1 MHTPL
6 EYRIETASGGIS
18 LENPVFNSGVYLY
31 AFAGN
36 QNYKETH
43 MFHQLEV
50 IVLRIYMIIFKAV
63 TAMLPFRWPKT
74 FEGSDSS
81 LQLVR
86 HMAGQGH
93 KSVLIVTDAVL
104 VKLGVL
110 DKMMEELRNN
120 AVEFH
125 VYDGVEPNPT
135 VAQIEAGYTICE
147 QHSCDA
153 ILAVGGGSP
162 IDAAKMI
169 GARAKNK
176 KPIVKMTGLFRVW
189 RGMLP
194 LYAVPTTAG
203 TGSECTIAAVV
214 TDPEQKRKLP
224 AMDLKLMPTAA
235 ALDGALMTGL
245 PPHITA
251 ATGMDALTHAVEAY
265 VSKNAMDKTD
275 VKGVEATQ
283 LIMKYLERAVAD
295 GSDVEAR
302 QNMARASHLAGIAF
316 TQAGVGYVHAIAHK
330 FGAMY
335 HTPHGLANAI
345 VMPWV
350 LDYSIDA
357 CDSRLAELARHCN
370 IGPAGGSDRALAE
383 AFIARI
389 REMNEKFGIPTK
401 LDALQSADIGEI
413 AKSALAEARFTY
425 AVPRYMNMDSA
436 QTVIRKMLPA

>member
-1 MHTPL
+1 
-6 EYRIETASGGIS
+6 
-18 LENPVFNSGVYLY
+18 
-31 AFAGN
+31 
-36 QNYKETH
+36 
-43 MFHQLEV
+43 MFHKLE
-50 IVLRIYMIIFKAV
+50 ILFLRIYMFIFKGV
-63 TAMLPFRWPKT
+63 TAILPFRWPQT

-81 LQLVR
+81 LKLIQ
-86 HMAGQGH
+86 HMAKQGH
-93 KSVLIVTDAVL
+93 KSILIVTDAVL

-110 DKMMEELRNN
+110 DKMTEELKNN

-125 VYDGVEPNPT
+125 IYDGVEPNPT
-135 VAQIEAGYTICE
+135 VAQIEAGYDMCE
-147 QHSCDA
+147 KHGCDA

-176 KPIVKMTGLFRVW
+176 RPILKMTGLFRVW

-203 TGSECTIAAVV
+203 TGAECTIAAVV
-214 TDPEQKRKLP
+214 TDTENKRKLP

-245 PPHITA
+245 PAHITA

-265 VSKNAMDKTD
+265 VSRNAMAKTD
-275 VKGVEATQ
+275 EKGVEATQ

-295 GSDVEAR
+295 GNDIEAR

-330 FGAMY
+330 FGALY

-350 LDYSIDA
+350 LDYSVDA
-357 CDSRLAELARHCN
+357 CAPRLAQLARHCN
-370 IGPAGGSDRALAE
+370 IGPAGGSDKELAL
-383 AFIARI
+383 AFIAKI
-389 REMNEKFGIPTK
+389 REMNKKFGIPTH
-401 LDALQSADIGEI
+401 LDALKKSDVPDI
-413 AKSALAEARFTY
+413 AKSALGEARFTY
-425 AVPRYMNMDSA
+425 AVPKYM
-436 QTVIRKMLPA
+436 